1 MLTDL
6 LGATQT
12 YWRKLDDI
20 EAAYR
25 RDELSIDEVDVE
37 VKRLMQELGHTRRR
51 ALREFGA
58 SVRYF
63 VAQQRDILAGT
74 AVMGLL
80 TYIWWTN
87 IV

>member
-25 RDELSIDEVDVE
+25 RDELSIDEVDIE

-58 SVRYF
+58 SARYF
-63 VAQQRDILAGT
+63 VAQQRDVLAGT

-87 IV
+87 IA